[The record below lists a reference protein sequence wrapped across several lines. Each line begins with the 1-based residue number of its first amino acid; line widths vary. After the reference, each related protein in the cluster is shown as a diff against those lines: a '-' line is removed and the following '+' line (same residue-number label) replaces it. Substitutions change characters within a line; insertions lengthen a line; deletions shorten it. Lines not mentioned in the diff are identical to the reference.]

1 MEVRF
6 LPHETDSQV
15 FESSPLFGVADSKV
29 GYHERGV
36 IIIRPSESQTSTA
49 DSGMAFGTRRL
60 PSSGQRGINGN
71 VMYDGIER
79 AEPIDLF
86 RDAPCVCDACHVADC
101 DRLSGRHGGQRLL
114 CSQLVASVQNNLMPL
129 IDEKLGCHFAEP
141 ICRSSNKD
149 TRHIYSPDTS
159 FTNDS
164 VIKQLRAFYCERA
177 SGSFDMIRHELD
189 APRQRPAYWQRVGGL
204 DGVQAVLFVHTGS

>member
-1 MEVRF
+1 VC
-6 LPHETDSQV
+6 V
-15 FESSPLFGVADSKV
+15 
-29 GYHERGV
+29 
-36 IIIRPSESQTSTA
+36 
-49 DSGMAFGTRRL
+49 RRL
-60 PSSGQRGINGN
+60 PRRRLRPPQRQAWRPTPL
-71 VMYDGIER
+71 VLAACCER
-79 AEPIDLF
+79 AEQL
-86 RDAPCVCDACHVADC
+86 DA
-101 DRLSGRHGGQRLL
+101 
-114 CSQLVASVQNNLMPL
+114 L